1 MAAWDEMEEC
11 FSARCNWEWS
21 RRSEAERSDMG
32 PGRGA
37 SSSFFSFWGRGK
49 GGWWLGLLEAL
60 QGRAGKHL
68 DFVDVLFLQYLCG
81 RCKVYSNSEEL

>member
-37 SSSFFSFWGRGK
+37 SSSFFSFWGRGEGG
-49 GGWWLGLLEAL
+49 GGWAYWKLCRVG
-60 QGRAGKHL
+60 QG
-68 DFVDVLFLQYLCG
+68 
-81 RCKVYSNSEEL
+81 ST